1 MLPKPQ
7 WWINLLS
14 FTSVSLACISLIFG
28 YTVLTQSFPGGCDD
42 LASALLLLLDPIL
55 CWSYVW
61 LQSQEGQDTDLA
73 EKLLKGKKKMVL
85 CSGSKGHTNHYI
97 GKMKEIL
104 QQQHM
109 GERQFPGSLHWM
121 PLFSDIHFSELN
133 RKTLTKAPL
142 SFLDPCGF
150 LFITHIAISLLST
163 PQMQSLR
170 AVFLIFLSL

>member
-1 MLPKPQ
+1 MNKPIVIHLSQ
-7 WWINLLS
+7 SCLHFAHLWLCSAYTELSRWLWWLSQCPAASPRPHPLLVICVVAES
-14 FTSVSLACISLIFG
+14 RRSGHWSGWKI
-28 YTVLTQSFPGGCDD
+28 TQ
-42 LASALLLLLDPIL
+42 
-55 CWSYVW
+55 
-61 LQSQEGQDTDLA
+61 
-73 EKLLKGKKKMVL
+73 GKKKVVL
-85 CSGSKGHTNHYI
+85 CSGSKGHTDHYI

-170 AVFLIFLSL
+170 AVFLIFLPL